1 MINDLSFVIIP
12 FDLQAT
18 EFRLLISRIRD
29 LIGTQKTSNQ
39 GTEVYQLLEGLH
51 RLRIDSLNSE
61 VRNLI
66 SEGNY
71 ARSAREIVMATLFF
85 SKLY

>member
-1 MINDLSFVIIP
+1 VILP

-29 LIGTQKTSNQ
+29 LIGNETSPNQ
-39 GTEVYQLLEGLH
+39 STEVYLLLEGLY
-51 RLRIDSLNSE
+51 RLKVDSLNSE

-66 SEGNY
+66 LEGNL
-71 ARSAREIVMATLFF
+71 ALSAKDTVMALLYF

>member
-1 MINDLSFVIIP
+1 MIIP

-29 LIGTQKTSNQ
+29 LIGAETSSNQ
-39 GTEVYQLLEGLH
+39 STEVYLLLEGLY
-51 RLRIDSLNSE
+51 RLRVDSLNSE

-66 SEGNY
+66 IEGNY
-71 ARSAREIVMATLFF
+71 ARSAKDIVMALLFF

>member
-1 MINDLSFVIIP
+1 MIIP

-29 LIGTQKTSNQ
+29 LISAETSSNQ
-39 GTEVYQLLEGLH
+39 STEVYLLLEGLY
-51 RLRIDSLNSE
+51 RLRVDSLNSE

-66 SEGNY
+66 IEGNY
-71 ARSAREIVMATLFF
+71 ARSAKDIVMALLFF